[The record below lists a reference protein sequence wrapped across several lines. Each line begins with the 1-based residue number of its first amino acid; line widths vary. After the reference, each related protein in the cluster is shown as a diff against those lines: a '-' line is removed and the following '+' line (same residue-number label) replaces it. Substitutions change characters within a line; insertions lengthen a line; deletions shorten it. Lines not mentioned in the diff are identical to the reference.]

1 MATTLTSIHKANDAN
16 GFTVSFQLDHVI
28 GATHAQLL
36 VMHESPGRV
45 RNVEIDVPLTEFP
58 ELIKSLQLILEET
71 PTGNSSDAWCSH
83 CGGSGQI
90 SMGLSAISITGFP
103 CPECDGKGMRRA

>member
-1 MATTLTSIHKANDAN
+1 MPTTLTSIHKANDAN

-28 GATHAQLL
+28 GASHAQLL

-58 ELIKSLQLILEET
+58 ELIKSLQLILDET
-71 PTGNSSDAWCSH
+71 STRENWCVT
-83 CGGSGQI
+83 CGGSG
-90 SMGLSAISITGFP
+90 SVTTELTFSTVTCPDCGGRGMPSA
-103 CPECDGKGMRRA
+103 